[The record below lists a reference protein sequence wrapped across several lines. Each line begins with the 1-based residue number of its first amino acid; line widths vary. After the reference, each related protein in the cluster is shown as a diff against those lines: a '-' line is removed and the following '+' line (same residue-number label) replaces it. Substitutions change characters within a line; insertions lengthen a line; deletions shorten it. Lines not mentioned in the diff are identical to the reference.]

1 MKLFRFFLL
10 FLLPF
15 FSQAQPH
22 GNEWINYNQRYLKIP
37 VTVNGIYKL
46 DYAVLNTE
54 LAAIGVSLS
63 AIDPRN
69 IQLFGHGKEQPIE
82 VLGENDG
89 NFWVSDYLLFHGEKN
104 DGWFD
109 AGLYRDPNKPRL
121 NPYFSLFSDTAY
133 YFLTWNSQLQ
143 NSRFKPSTN
152 KNFASKTSQ
161 SYFLAQS
168 TSPFTSQYSVGEKDG
183 AGVASPLSRG
193 S

>member
-1 MKLFRFFLL
+1 METFGFL
-10 FLLPF
+10 
-15 FSQAQPH
+15 
-22 GNEWINYNQRYLKIP
+22 
-37 VTVNGIYKL
+37 TIYYFMVK
-46 DYAVLNTE
+46 
-54 LAAIGVSLS
+54 
-63 AIDPRN
+63 
-69 IQLFGHGKEQPIE
+69 
-82 VLGENDG
+82 
-89 NFWVSDYLLFHGEKN
+89 KN

-183 AGVASPLSRG
+183 AGVASPLFDQGEGWASPNHCSSFCTFYLFVNPEYLSING
-193 S
+193 